1 MNNKFKQMLEQLPT
15 FIVLGIAIAIIIG
28 LFIMLSYVLVWGLL
42 LGAIIWLVVM
52 IKNYFFPPTS
62 QDKHTGRI
70 IEHDEDEN

>member
-15 FIVLGIAIAIIIG
+15 FIILGIAVAMIIG

-52 IKNYFFPPTS
+52 IKNYLFPTPS
-62 QDKHTGRI
+62 QDKHEGRV
-70 IEHDEDEN
+70 IEHEDDEN

>member
-15 FIVLGIAIAIIIG
+15 FIILGIAVAMIIG

-52 IKNYFFPPTS
+52 IKNYFFPAPL
-62 QDKHTGRI
+62 QGKHEGRV
-70 IEHDEDEN
+70 IEHDDDEN